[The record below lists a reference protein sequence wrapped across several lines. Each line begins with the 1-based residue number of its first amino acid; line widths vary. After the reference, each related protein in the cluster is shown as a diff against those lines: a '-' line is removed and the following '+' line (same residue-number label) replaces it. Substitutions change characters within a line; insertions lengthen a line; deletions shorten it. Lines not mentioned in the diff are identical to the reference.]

1 MVRANWDI
9 FNAKFSGNRED
20 TFQWFSYLL
29 FCREVDKSKGLFGY
43 FNQSVLETEPVL
55 YKDRCIG
62 WQAKYYSDKLGH
74 YTDKI
79 IDIINNLKKKYS
91 EVKVLYFYTNQLWG
105 EGKNNRKPKG
115 LYTIEKLCKELDI
128 CIEWRDANYF
138 DSEDVCIK
146 NEDLAK
152 YFFTLNDKVSNC
164 FQKLKEHTERLLLNI
179 NYSIP
184 YKTTSISLDRTQEL
198 KLLSDSNSQVTILHG
213 EGGCGKTAIV
223 KQYYLSKTNRPFLL
237 LKAFELI
244 GKSFDDI
251 FYGCT
256 EQEINDLFN
265 GESEKVFV
273 LDSAEKLINIPDKE
287 CYKELITFLLKSKWK
302 IIVTTRNEYLD
313 ALIFE
318 ISNIFECSY
327 NAIAIEKFTEKQ
339 LGDCFTDYKIELPS
353 DLRLQKLIQNPF
365 YLNLFLSN
373 TTTSENCSYSD
384 FKKRV
389 WMNISNSSI
398 DLINI
403 SVAKAKSGVFYI
415 DSSEISKEKLDT
427 MLNTGV
433 LTKEDEKYFISHD
446 LFEEIAIEKYI
457 DKKFYDAKNY
467 YDFLNSLGTALSI
480 RRCYRNWLSEKY
492 LNNNEE
498 VITQSMNYALED
510 DNNSFWMDETLIA
523 IMLSSSANFFFD
535 LHKTKFLSDNLK
547 SLKRIAI
554 QLRLSCKVFNTDLLS
569 KIGLSVS
576 LRTIDDSLLKP
587 NGQGWK
593 DFIHFIYSNLDEI
606 GIENIGFVLS
616 VLSDWTKN
624 NKISETTRE
633 AGLLALR
640 FYEWIEKNNKNYN
653 YRDKEQ
659 ILFQIICDSSTEIS
673 SELIYIFDLIIKNQ
687 WKNYNDPYVSLV
699 DAILTDYKY
708 STIYQSLPKEML
720 KLINFFWKK
729 AEKKDEKQDF
739 FHFRSDEVEDYYG
752 IEREYTTKSFPPSAF
767 KTPFWWLL
775 KVDFKSTLDFLISF
789 INDCVEKF
797 NSTKKE
803 YFDDADL
810 IDVFVEKQTI
820 KQHSSISLWNMHR
833 GTEGAEPY
841 LLQSIHM
848 ALEKFLLDEAKY
860 DNNVD
865 AISSCLLYILKNSKS
880 VSLSS
885 IVTSIVLAYPEKY
898 YSIAFEL
905 FRNKDFFLLDFIRCL
920 KEPEA
925 ETCYKITSDSRNFIF
940 SNERLET
947 CKQNWRK
954 TNLEQLFFKLQLTK
968 LSDTETDEEFKNR
981 VVKMYSLLDK
991 FYKDLPSLD
1000 KQNENDKKWRFSL
1013 LRMDTRRMEKDIKD
1027 ENGKIFI
1034 SFTPSIDEDLI
1045 KYKKEN
1051 EKKNIILNDKYISL
1065 RLWATYQWAHDMEN
1079 LKKYSE
1085 YENPTY
1091 VIKKIKE
1098 LCVMLEEKPNADNL
1112 LFNRALPA
1120 LTISCLIRD
1129 FSDQMSSEELS
1140 YCNKIV
1146 IEYSLLPFCNMYRY
1160 QVSDGTENAIFVL
1173 GKAFLNSNNVEE
1185 KLDIIRLLLLNLFR
1199 DEEVGMSGKAC
1210 REDAINSI
1218 NTYIYD
1224 HIIKNK
1230 IIWGYI
1236 VLEAKWQEILSN
1248 NRQLLWQQ
1256 KITKE
1261 DIIERFINENK
1272 NVFSKCIDESDVTIT
1287 KLDIQKLS
1295 FSALYVLLFLIYT
1308 EKDLYTYLFD
1318 TVISQATFYLNK
1330 DKGNGERLKYMDKYR
1345 LAKGFALYLLHTT
1358 RKEIPNILNQLFNQ
1372 CNDEDFLEMLYQN
1385 LIYTEDTLQRYD
1397 NFWEVWKISSSLV
1410 FNRKSSRILNSY
1422 LFATISWKENSKNW
1436 HSFKN
1441 ENKSFFLEISK
1452 EKTNMQLLY
1461 PFTKLLYGIGSI
1473 YRSETVNWIFNII
1486 ENNSNC
1492 IIDEATKFYLETVI
1506 RTYIYDNYAK
1516 ISKLK
1521 MLKEKTIHILNFM
1534 INQNSVVA
1542 YMLRDNIL

>member
-1 MVRANWDI
+1 MVKANWDI
-9 FNAKFSGNRED
+9 FNAKFSGDKED
-20 TFQWFSYLL
+20 IFQWFSYLL
-29 FCREVDKSKGLFGY
+29 FCREVNKPKGLFGY

-55 YKDRCIG
+55 YEEKYIG
-62 WQAKYYSDKLGH
+62 WQAKYYSKKLGQ

-79 IDIINNLKKKYS
+79 IEIIDNLKKKYP

-105 EGKNNRKPKG
+105 EGSNGRKPKG
-115 LYTIEKLCKELDI
+115 LDTIEKLCKELDI
-128 CIEWRDANYF
+128 SIEWRDANYF

-152 YFFTLNDKVSNC
+152 YFFKLNDNVSNC

-184 YKTTSISLDRTQEL
+184 YKNISISLNRTEEL
-198 KLLSDSNSQVTILHG
+198 KLLSNSNSQITILHG

-223 KQYYLSKTNRPFLL
+223 KQYYLSKHNKPFLL

-251 FYGCT
+251 FYGCK
-256 EQEINDLFN
+256 EEEINDLFI

-327 NAIAIEKFTEKQ
+327 NTISVEKFTEKQ
-339 LGDCFTDYKIELPS
+339 LVDCFSNNKIEMPS

-373 TTTSENCSYSD
+373 TIASEKCSYSD

-389 WMNISNSSI
+389 WINISNSSI

-403 SVAKAKSGVFYI
+403 SVAKAKSGIFYI
-415 DSSEISKEKLDT
+415 NSSEIGKEKLDS
-427 MLNTGV
+427 MISTGV

-457 DKKFYDAKNY
+457 DKKFYDEMNY
-467 YDFLNSLGTALSI
+467 YDFLNSLGTSLSI

-492 LNNNEE
+492 LNNDEDI
-498 VITQSMNYALED
+498 ITQSMNYALED
-510 DNNSFWMDETLIA
+510 DNSSFWMDETLIA
-523 IMLSSSANFFFD
+523 IMLSSSAPLFFD
-535 LHKTKFLSDNLK
+535 LQKTKLLTDNLK
-547 SLKRIAI
+547 SLKKIAI
-554 QLRLSCKVFNTDLLS
+554 QLRLSCKEFNTELLS
-569 KIGLSVS
+569 KIGLSMS

-606 GIENIGFVLS
+606 CIENIEFVLS
-616 VLSDWTKN
+616 ILSDWTRN

-640 FYEWIEKNNKNYN
+640 FYEWIEKNNKSYK

-659 ILFQIICDSSTEIS
+659 ILFQIICESSAEITN
-673 SELIYIFDLIIKNQ
+673 ELISIFDLIIQNQ

-708 STIYQSLPKEML
+708 STIYQSLPKEII
-720 KLINFFWKK
+720 KLIKFYWKK
-729 AEKKDEKQDF
+729 ADKKDEEQDF

-752 IEREYTTKSFPPSAF
+752 IEREFTTKSFPPSAF

-775 KVDFKSTLDFLISF
+775 KADFKSTLDFLISF

-803 YFDDADL
+803 YYDDADL
-810 IDVFVEKQTI
+810 IDVFVEEQTVKQY
-820 KQHSSISLWNMHR
+820 SSTSLWNMHR
-833 GTEGAEPY
+833 GTEGSEPY

-860 DNNVD
+860 DNNVE
-865 AISSCLLYILKNSKS
+865 AMTSYLLYILKKSKS

-898 YSIAFEL
+898 YSVAFEL
-905 FRNKDFFLLDFIRCL
+905 FRNKEFFLLDLIRSC

-925 ETCYKITSDSRNFIF
+925 ETCYKIASDARDFVF

-947 CKQNWRK
+947 CKQKWRK
-954 TNLEQLFFKLQLTK
+954 TNLEQLFFKLQLKK
-968 LSDTETDEEFKNR
+968 LSDSETNKEFKTR
-981 VVKMYSLLDK
+981 VGKMYSLLDK

-1000 KQNENDKKWRFSL
+1000 KQNENDKNWRFSL
-1013 LRMDTRRMEKDIKD
+1013 LRMDTRRMEKDIKE
-1027 ENGKIFI
+1027 ENGKLFI
-1034 SFTPSIDEDLI
+1034 SFTPFIDEDLI

-1051 EKKNIILNDKYISL
+1051 EKKNVILNDKYISL
-1065 RLWATYQWAHDMEN
+1065 RLWATYQWNHDVEN

-1085 YENPTY
+1085 YKNPTY

-1098 LCVMLEEKPNADNL
+1098 LCVMLEEKPNADYL

-1120 LTISCLIRD
+1120 LAISCLIRD
-1129 FSDQMSSEELS
+1129 FSDQMSTEELS

-1173 GKAFLNSNNVEE
+1173 GKAFFNSNDTEE
-1185 KLDIIRLLLLNLFR
+1185 KQEIIKLLLLNLFR

-1218 NTYIYD
+1218 NTYFVEH
-1224 HIIKNK
+1224 HIKYK
-1230 IIWGYI
+1230 IIWGYV
-1236 VLEAKWQEILSN
+1236 VLEAKWHEILRT

-1256 KITKE
+1256 RITKE
-1261 DIIERFINENK
+1261 DLIEKFINENM
-1272 NVFSKCIDESDVTIT
+1272 NVFSKCIDESKVIIT

-1295 FSALYVLLFLIYT
+1295 FSGVHVLLSLIYKEANFST
-1308 EKDLYTYLFD
+1308 CLLD
-1318 TVISQATFYLNK
+1318 TVIFQATFFLNK
-1330 DKGNGERLKYMDKYR
+1330 DRENGERLKYMDKYR
-1345 LAKGFALYLLHTT
+1345 LAKGFALYLLHVVK
-1358 RKEIPNILNQLFNQ
+1358 KEIPNILNQLFNQ
-1372 CNDEDFLEMLYQN
+1372 CNDDDFLEMLYQS
-1385 LIYTEDTLQRYD
+1385 LIYAEDNLQRYD
-1397 NFWEVWKISSSLV
+1397 NFWEVWKKSYLLV
-1410 FNRKSSRILNSY
+1410 FNRKSSKLLNAY
-1422 LFATISWKENSKNW
+1422 LFATVSWKENAKNW

-1441 ENKSFFLEISK
+1441 ENKSFFLKISE

-1461 PFTKLLYGIGSI
+1461 PFTKLLYGIGSR
-1473 YRSETVNWIFNII
+1473 YRSETVNWIYNII

-1516 ISKLK
+1516 ITKLK
-1521 MLKEKTIHILNFM
+1521 MLKERTVNILNFM
-1534 INQNSVVA
+1534 ITQNSVVA